1 MNYNIVTQLKKL
13 VEMIKKESDELRKQ
27 KDTKSVTRNNFRLK
41 YLNNVI
47 NIIRNVEFKITLKNY
62 TDLKEFDGVGKGSLD
77 RIKEIL
83 EKGSLE
89 ETKEFKTDDK
99 MNKSVDELMEIVGI
113 GRSHAVELYNLGATS
128 IKKLKSLIKKG
139 KIEVNDKIKLGLKYH
154 GVFEVNIPRK
164 EIDKVYK
171 MLTKIIN
178 NINKDMKLND
188 TNKFCFEICGSYRRM
203 KSTSGDIDVLFTKL
217 GTKDSMTNEKSSEYL
232 NMFVNLLKQPVKYNN
247 KSKFLVDNMTDK
259 NITTKYMGFSKYKD
273 CPVRRI
279 DIRFIPYESYHSAL
293 LYFTGSFELNKKM
306 RNIAKTMNLKLSEY
320 GLFKENGKKIKTKS
334 EEAIF
339 KKLNMV
345 YIEPKLR

>member
-1 MNYNIVTQLKKL
+1 MNDKIIDELKKL
-13 VEMIKKESDELRKQ
+13 VEMIKIESDEFRKQ

-47 NIIRNVEFKITLKNY
+47 NIILNVDFKITLENY
-62 TDLKEFDGVGKGSLD
+62 MNLKEFDGVGKGSLD

-83 EKGSLE
+83 ENGNLK

-99 MNKSVDELMEIVGI
+99 MNKAVDELMEIVGI
-113 GRSHAVELYNLGATS
+113 GRSHAVELYNMGATS
-128 IKKLKSLIKKG
+128 IKKLKSLIKNG
-139 KIEVNDKIKLGLKYH
+139 KIEVNDKILLGLKYH

-171 MLTKIIN
+171 MFTKIID
-178 NINKDMKLND
+178 NINKEMKLD
-188 TNKFCFEICGSYRRM
+188 DSNKFCFEICGSYRRM
-203 KSTSGDIDVLFTKL
+203 KPTSGDIDVLLTKL
-217 GTKDSMTNEKSSEYL
+217 GTKDSMTDEKSSEYL
-232 NMFVNLLKQPVKYNN
+232 NMFVNLLKQPVKYN
-247 KSKFLVDNMTDK
+247 KKTKFLVDDMTDK

-339 KKLNMV
+339 KKLKMD

>member
-1 MNYNIVTQLKKL
+1 MNEKIVTELKKL
-13 VEMIKKESDELRKQ
+13 VEMIKKESDELRKL

-47 NIIRNVEFKITLKNY
+47 NIILNVDFKITLKNY

-83 EKGSLE
+83 EKGNLE

-99 MNKSVDELMEIVGI
+99 MNKAVDELMEIVGI
-113 GRSHAVELYNLGATS
+113 GRSHAVELYNMGATS

-171 MLTKIIN
+171 MFTKIIN
-178 NINKDMKLND
+178 NINKEMKLND
-188 TNKFCFEICGSYRRM
+188 DNKFCFEICGSYRRM
-203 KSTSGDIDVLFTKL
+203 KPTSGDIDVLLTKL
-217 GTKDSMTNEKSSEYL
+217 GTKDSMTDEKSSEYL

-247 KSKFLVDNMTDK
+247 KTKFLVDDMTDK

-339 KKLNMV
+339 KKLNMD